1 MSGRKGKYDYHRL
14 REERTYTDAQ
24 FRKPAVKVPVKAI
37 GLAVMLFLVGSV
49 LLILGSLLA
58 TGVVG
63 ISDHWRGYTLIVIGS
78 LTFIPGS
85 YHSWLAYNTYM
96 GRRGFSYSDIPSM
109 D

>member
-1 MSGRKGKYDYHRL
+1 M
-14 REERTYTDAQ
+14 Q

-63 ISDHWRGYTLIVIGS
+63 ISVSI
-78 LTFIPGS
+78 
-85 YHSWLAYNTYM
+85 
-96 GRRGFSYSDIPSM
+96 
-109 D
+109 

>member
-63 ISDHWRGYTLIVIGS
+63 ISVSERDYVKSVCLEEHNGGS
-78 LTFIPGS
+78 VVASNQFWKCNMEAIIS
-85 YHSWLAYNTYM
+85 E
-96 GRRGFSYSDIPSM
+96 SM
-109 D
+109 

>member
-58 TGVVG
+58 TGSLAWLHSDCDWQFDVYSGIISFLVG
-63 ISDHWRGYTLIVIGS
+63 IQHVHGTTRF
-78 LTFIPGS
+78 FIQ
-85 YHSWLAYNTYM
+85 
-96 GRRGFSYSDIPSM
+96 
-109 D
+109 